1 MCQTLTLVVQPHDGT
16 EKSTAMEGT
25 SITFHYKLQAS
36 KAFLSNAYDYHRPL
50 CTCWLGLPMH
60 IRLVKGS
67 RLKNT
72 LVLDNP
78 IQRQRQY

>member
-1 MCQTLTLVVQPHDGT
+1 MCQTLTLVVQPHGGT

-50 CTCWLGLPMH
+50 GTCW
-60 IRLVKGS
+60 
-67 RLKNT
+67 
-72 LVLDNP
+72 
-78 IQRQRQY
+78 